1 MSNIVSDYLYT
12 REHEWLS
19 FEENVVTIG
28 ITDYAQQSLGDIVFL
43 DIPKPDSQIKADES
57 FGVVESVKAVSDL
70 YAPISGKV
78 IEVNETLQNSPEIVN
93 DDPYDEGWIVRVELE
108 GDSETIQEEL
118 KKKLMDAIKYG
129 KSREE
134 EE

>member
-1 MSNIVSDYLYT
+1 MSNVMSDYLYT
-12 REHEWLS
+12 REHEWVS

-43 DIPKPDSQIKADES
+43 DIPEPDSQVKVDES
-57 FGVVESVKAVSDL
+57 FGVVESVKAVSDI
-70 YAPISGKV
+70 YSPVSGKV

-93 DDPYDEGWIVRVELE
+93 DDPYDEGWIVRLEIE
-108 GDSETIQEEL
+108 GDPDAVKEDL
-118 KKKLMDAIKYG
+118 KKKLMNVDQYK
-129 KSREE
+129 KFLEE